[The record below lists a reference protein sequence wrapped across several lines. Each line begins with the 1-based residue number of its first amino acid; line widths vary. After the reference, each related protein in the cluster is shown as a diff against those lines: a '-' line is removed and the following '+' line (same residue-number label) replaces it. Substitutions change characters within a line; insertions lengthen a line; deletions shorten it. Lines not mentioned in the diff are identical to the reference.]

1 MLEPRSGDVVD
12 HRQQAW
18 RLIGRS
24 FVGLAVSCALV
35 LQLLLLGLAL
45 GDASASASDDPFVI
59 CYGDSSGDADHPDR
73 KPGTSLHCLLVCA
86 QAHGGL
92 AAAVPPSSPIPD
104 WPQAA
109 IAAPILQAAAPI
121 VSARFRLAHP
131 SRGPPGSA

>member
-1 MLEPRSGDVVD
+1 VE
-12 HRQQAW
+12 HQQQAW

-24 FVGLAVSCALV
+24 LVGLAVSCALV

-45 GDASASASDDPFVI
+45 GASASAASDDPFVI

-92 AAAVPPSSPIPD
+92 AAAVSPSSPILD
-104 WPQAA
+104 WPQSAT
-109 IAAPILQAAAPI
+109 AAPILQAAAP
-121 VSARFRLAHP
+121 VVPARFGLAHP